1 MAGHEI
7 LRLVEAAGPMVVG
20 ATVAIGGVRSQIK
33 AAERR
38 EDQQAIRRLYDDGA
52 RILMAA
58 RAAVRS
64 ACATASTHHDFSG
77 GGIPPLVAGL
87 VDYEIEI
94 EQFLARLGILLYEGH
109 PIAVPVRSA
118 AHAVDTARA
127 VLLAPGG
134 VQAEKVGHARAEEA
148 VLHRA
153 LVEYLDIARSGVGI
167 THHGRATFPARRT
180 RRVTGKPADA
190 PTQR

>member
-1 MAGHEI
+1 LNG
-7 LRLVEAAGPMVVG
+7 G
-20 ATVAIGGVRSQIK
+20 ATVAITGVRSQIK
-33 AAERR
+33 AAEHR

-64 ACATASTHHDFSG
+64 ACATAASTYHDFSG
-77 GGIPPLVAGL
+77 RGIPPLVAGL
-87 VDYEIEI
+87 VDYEIEIEI

-118 AHAVDTARA
+118 AHAVDTAQA
-127 VLLAPGG
+127 VLRTPGG
-134 VQAEKVGHARAEEA
+134 VQAEKVARARAEED

-167 THHGRATFPARRT
+167 THHGRATFPARIT